1 MNEVSL
7 KPVIDEL
14 ETLFSKF
21 NKAFFEG
28 KLEKPVIT
36 VSPDH
41 TRGAYGWCTGWK
53 AWQDGTKEGGY
64 YEINLC
70 AEYLN
75 RPFEETCGTLLHEM
89 VHLQNLQDN
98 VQDTSRSGSYHNRKF
113 KETAEAHGLTVE
125 KGEKYGWHKTTLN
138 PQAEAFVKSLGK
150 SGFCLVRPRTNPLKG
165 SRKGGGSSSRKYVCP
180 CCGTIIRAT
189 KEVHVLCGEYTVIQ
203 LIGLAAD
210 EEYRLEREHNQNPE
224 HRHPLAEWGWTE
236 ADCLKYCYSHGF
248 DWGGLYEIF
257 HRVSCWCCPLQSL
270 EELRNLR
277 KHFPDLWAKLL
288 DMEHRTW

>member
-125 KGEKYGWHKTTLN
+125 KGEKYGSIFRSEKLGVPLLPCVTANTTLIFPAQVISVGTPATRTAVVGTLAISGKPFMAMMEP
-138 PQAEAFVKSLGK
+138 PQA
-150 SGFCLVRPRTNPLKG
+150 PWQ
-165 SRKGGGSSSRKYVCP
+165 
-180 CCGTIIRAT
+180 
-189 KEVHVLCGEYTVIQ
+189 TV
-203 LIGLAAD
+203 
-210 EEYRLEREHNQNPE
+210 
-224 HRHPLAEWGWTE
+224 
-236 ADCLKYCYSHGF
+236 
-248 DWGGLYEIF
+248 
-257 HRVSCWCCPLQSL
+257 
-270 EELRNLR
+270 
-277 KHFPDLWAKLL
+277 
-288 DMEHRTW
+288 

>member
-1 MNEVSL
+1 MNEASL

-41 TRGAYGWCTGWK
+41 TRGAYGWCTAWK

-125 KGEKYGWHKTTLN
+125 KGEKYGWHKTALN

-165 SRKGGGSSSRKYVCP
+165 SRKGGDQVPASMFAPVAEPSSGPPRKFMFSVENVKWPLKNKSDNPIKLFERSMHNDHFCRASEERY
-180 CCGTIIRAT
+180 GTDQCEPI
-189 KEVHVLCGEYTVIQ
+189 
-203 LIGLAAD
+203 
-210 EEYRLEREHNQNPE
+210 
-224 HRHPLAEWGWTE
+224 
-236 ADCLKYCYSHGF
+236 
-248 DWGGLYEIF
+248 
-257 HRVSCWCCPLQSL
+257 
-270 EELRNLR
+270 
-277 KHFPDLWAKLL
+277 
-288 DMEHRTW
+288 

>member
-53 AWQDGTKEGGY
+53 AWQDGTKEG
-64 YEINLC
+64 
-70 AEYLN
+70 
-75 RPFEETCGTLLHEM
+75 
-89 VHLQNLQDN
+89 
-98 VQDTSRSGSYHNRKF
+98 
-113 KETAEAHGLTVE
+113 LTVE
-125 KGEKYGWHKTTLN
+125 KGEKYGWHKTALN

-189 KEVHVLCGEYTVIQ
+189 KEVHVLCGECEV
-203 LIGLAAD
+203 AF
-210 EEYRLEREHNQNPE
+210 EEQE
-224 HRHPLAEWGWTE
+224 
-236 ADCLKYCYSHGF
+236 
-248 DWGGLYEIF
+248 
-257 HRVSCWCCPLQSL
+257 
-270 EELRNLR
+270 
-277 KHFPDLWAKLL
+277 
-288 DMEHRTW
+288 